1 MGNPEAVSLQPL
13 GTSDVI
19 QATSVALSEQEQP
32 SAVAPLGGSGLGLAI
47 PQQIILAH
55 GGTIRARNHPQTG
68 GAWLQIML
76 PCPRCSMAP
85 EVS

>member
-19 QATSVALSEQEQP
+19 QATSVVLSEQEQA

-47 PQQIILAH
+47 AQQIILAH

-76 PCPRCSMAP
+76 PCPQAS
-85 EVS
+85 S